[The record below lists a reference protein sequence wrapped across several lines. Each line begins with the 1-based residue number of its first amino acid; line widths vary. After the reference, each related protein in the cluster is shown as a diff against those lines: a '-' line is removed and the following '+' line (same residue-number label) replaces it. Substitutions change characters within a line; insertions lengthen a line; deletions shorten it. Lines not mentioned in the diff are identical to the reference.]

1 MRLPRRRFLKL
12 AAAAAALPAVSRL
25 AHGQA
30 YPTRPIRIVVGYP
43 AGGSTDL
50 VARIVGQWVS
60 ERLGQP
66 IVIENKPGAGTNLAA
81 QTVVAAPA
89 DGYTLLFAASTY
101 AINATLY
108 DTLPYNFQ
116 RDIVP
121 VAGLAELPLVMD
133 INRSLPVNT
142 LGEFIAYA
150 KANPGK
156 INFASFGVGT
166 IAHLAIELFR
176 LTTGVEIV
184 HVPYR
189 GGAPMITDMLAGR
202 IQAGIDAMPNSLPH
216 IRSGAV
222 RALAVLPAMRTAA
235 LPDVPTFGETLPG
248 FEVSTWSGVGAPR
261 GTAGGII
268 TILNRVINAALEDPD
283 VKTRLA
289 DVGGTPLL
297 YTPAEFGAVIR
308 ADTEKWAKVI
318 RSAGIKPE

>member
-1 MRLPRRRFLKL
+1 MRLPRRRFLEL
-12 AAAAAALPAVSRL
+12 AAAAAALPAVSSL

-66 IVIENKPGAGTNLAA
+66 VLIENKPGAGTNLAA

-142 LGEFIAYA
+142 LAEFIAYA

-268 TILNRVINAALEDPD
+268 TILNRVINAALEDPE

>member
-1 MRLPRRRFLKL
+1 MKLPRRRFLSL
-12 AAAAAALPAVSRL
+12 AAGAAALPL
-25 AHGQA
+25 AARIATAQA

-66 IVIENKPGAGTNLAA
+66 ILIENKPGAGTNLAA

-133 INRSLPVNT
+133 INRTLPVNT
-142 LGEFIAYA
+142 LAEFIAYA

-216 IRSGAV
+216 IRNSAV

-248 FEVSTWSGVGAPR
+248 FEVSTWSGIGAPR

-268 TILNRVINAALEDPD
+268 TILNRVINAALEDPE
-283 VKTRLA
+283 VKMRIA

>member
-1 MRLPRRRFLKL
+1 MRLPRRRFLEL
-12 AAAAAALPAVSRL
+12 AAAAAALPAVSSL

-81 QTVVAAPA
+81 QIVVAAPA

-116 RDIVP
+116 RDIAP

-133 INRSLPVNT
+133 INRSLPANT
-142 LGEFIAYA
+142 LAEFIAYA

-189 GGAPMITDMLAGR
+189 GGALMITDMLAGR

-248 FEVSTWSGVGAPR
+248 FEVSTWSGIGAPR

-268 TILNRVINAALEDPD
+268 TILNRVINAALEDPE
-283 VKTRLA
+283 VKTRIA

-297 YTPAEFGAVIR
+297 YAPAEFGAVIR

-318 RSAGIKPE
+318 GSAGIKPE

>member
-1 MRLPRRRFLKL
+1 MRLPRRRFLEL
-12 AAAAAALPAVSRL
+12 AAAAAALPAVSSL

-66 IVIENKPGAGTNLAA
+66 VVIENKPGAGTNLAA
-81 QTVVAAPA
+81 QTVVTAPA

-133 INRSLPVNT
+133 INRLLPVNT
-142 LGEFIAYA
+142 LAEFIAYA

-189 GGAPMITDMLAGR
+189 GGALMITDMLAGR

-248 FEVSTWSGVGAPR
+248 FEVSTWSGIGAPR

-268 TILNRVINAALEDPD
+268 TILNRVINAALEDPE
-283 VKTRLA
+283 VKTRIA

-297 YTPAEFGAVIR
+297 YAPAEFGAVIR

>member
-30 YPTRPIRIVVGYP
+30 YPTRPIRIMVGYP

-142 LGEFIAYA
+142 LVEFIAYA

-189 GGAPMITDMLAGR
+189 GGAAMITDMLAGR

-248 FEVSTWSGVGAPR
+248 FEVSTWSGIGAPR

>member
-1 MRLPRRRFLKL
+1 MKLPRRQFLSL
-12 AAAAAALPAVSRL
+12 AAGAAALPL
-25 AHGQA
+25 AARIATAQA

-50 VARIVGQWVS
+50 VARIVGQWVA

-66 IVIENKPGAGTNLAA
+66 ILIENKPGAGTNLAA

-133 INRSLPVNT
+133 INRLLPVNT
-142 LGEFIAYA
+142 LAEFIAYA
-150 KANPGK
+150 KTNPGK

-216 IRSGAV
+216 IRNGAV
-222 RALAVLPAMRTAA
+222 RALAVLPAMRTSA

-268 TILNRVINAALEDPD
+268 TILNRVINAALEDPE
-283 VKTRLA
+283 VKMRIA

-318 RSAGIKPE
+318 RSAGVKPE

>member
-1 MRLPRRRFLKL
+1 MRLPRRRFLEL
-12 AAAAAALPAVSRL
+12 AAAATALPALSRL

-66 IVIENKPGAGTNLAA
+66 ILIENKPGAGTNLAA

-133 INRSLPVNT
+133 ISRSLPVNT
-142 LGEFIAYA
+142 LAEFIAYA

-222 RALAVLPAMRTAA
+222 RALAVLPATRTAA

-248 FEVSTWSGVGAPR
+248 FEVSTWSGVGVPR
-261 GTAGGII
+261 GTAGGIV

-318 RSAGIKPE
+318 RTAGIKPE

>member
-1 MRLPRRRFLKL
+1 MRLPRRQFLSL
-12 AAAAAALPAVSRL
+12 AAGAATFPLAAQIATARP
-25 AHGQA
+25 

-66 IVIENKPGAGTNLAA
+66 VVIENKPGAGTNLAA

-133 INRSLPVNT
+133 INRLLPVNT
-142 LGEFIAYA
+142 LAEFIAYA

-248 FEVSTWSGVGAPR
+248 FEVSTWSGIGAPR
-261 GTAGGII
+261 GTATGII
-268 TILNRVINAALEDPD
+268 TILNRVINAALEDPE
-283 VKTRLA
+283 VKTRIA

>member
-1 MRLPRRRFLKL
+1 MTLPRRRFLRL
-12 AAAAAALPAVSRL
+12 AGGMAILPATRF
-25 AHGQA
+25 ARAQG
-30 YPTRPIRIVVGYP
+30 YPTRPIRIVLGYP

-50 VARIVGQWVS
+50 VARIVGQRLS
-60 ERLGQP
+60 ERFGQP
-66 IVIENKPGAGTNLAA
+66 VVIENKPGAGTNLAA
-81 QTVVAAPA
+81 QTVVAAAP
-89 DGYTLLFAASTY
+89 DGYTLLFTASTY

-108 DTLPYNFQ
+108 EQLPYNFL

-133 INRSLPVNT
+133 VSTSLPANT
-142 LGEFIAYA
+142 IAEFIAYA

-166 IAHLAIELFR
+166 IAHLAIELFK
-176 LTTGVEIV
+176 LTTGIEVV

-222 RALAVLPAMRTAA
+222 RALAVLPGMRAAA
-235 LPDVPTFGETLPG
+235 LPNVPTVGETLPG
-248 FEVSTWSGVGAPR
+248 FEVSTWSGVGVPR
-261 GTAGGII
+261 GTPPDII
-268 TILNRVINAALEDPD
+268 ATLNREINAALLDPGISA
-283 VKTRLA
+283 RLA
-289 DVGGTPLL
+289 DVGGSPLV
-297 YTPAEFGAVIR
+297 YTTAQFDAVIR

>member
-1 MRLPRRRFLKL
+1 MRLPRRRFLEL
-12 AAAAAALPAVSRL
+12 AAAAAALPAVSSL
-25 AHGQA
+25 AYAQA

-142 LGEFIAYA
+142 LAEFIAYA
-150 KANPGK
+150 KTNPGK

-248 FEVSTWSGVGAPR
+248 FEVSTWSGLGAPR

-268 TILNRVINAALEDPD
+268 TILNRVINAALEDPE
-283 VKTRLA
+283 VKTRIA